1 MSRIGKKMIDIPD
14 GVKVSQKDKK
24 LSFAGP
30 KGTLEINLHRIITTQ
45 IDEAGKKL
53 KVLCD
58 AKTAQEKAIHG
69 TYRSLINNAVIGVQ
83 KGYEKKIEIHGV
95 GYNTKVQ
102 GPEITLVLGYS
113 HPIKMIIP
121 KGLTV
126 TSPNPNTL
134 VIEGADKELVGHFAF
149 KIRDIKPCE
158 PYNLKG
164 IKYADEVIKKKAGK
178 TFVSGAS

>member
-1 MSRIGKKMIDIPD
+1 MVDIPD
-14 GVKVSQKDKK
+14 GVKVIQKDKK
-24 LSFAGP
+24 LTFTGP
-30 KGTLEINLHRIITTQ
+30 KGTLDLNLNQKVTTQ
-45 IDEAGKKL
+45 LEESGKKL

-102 GPEITLVLGYS
+102 GQEIILVLGYS
-113 HPIKMIIP
+113 HPVKMIIP
-121 KGLTV
+121 KGLNV
-126 TSPNPNTL
+126 TCPNPNTL
-134 VIEGADKELVGHFAF
+134 VIEGVDKELVGHFAF
-149 KIRDIKPCE
+149 QIRDIKPCE